1 MITPNT
7 DTTFIQVKSDNLRTL
22 TWQVGKVA
30 EVFEMTT
37 QRPVEESTVSVTT
50 KREDKVCEGTGRLDY
65 LLLSAVDETVKQVF
79 KEAGAKVIYNFI
91 ENKCHL
97 KLEDIAERPE
107 DFSAGLERLM
117 GSAAPVI
124 EKGILQ
130 NFYGKLGLEFV
141 EKEGYGFSDY
151 IKELREKADVKG

>member
-7 DTTFIQVKSDNLRTL
+7 DFTFIQVKSDNLRTL
-22 TWQVGKVA
+22 AWQNGRVA

-37 QRPVEESTVSVTT
+37 QHPVEESTVSATT
-50 KREDKVCEGTGRLDY
+50 KREDKVCEDAERLND
-65 LLLSAVDETVKQVF
+65 LLPTATDEAVKQVF

-97 KLEDIAERPE
+97 TLKDIADKPE
-107 DFSAGLERLM
+107 DFSAGLERLL

-124 EKGILQ
+124 EKMILQ
-130 NFYGKLGLEFV
+130 NLFGKLELEFV
-141 EKEGYGFSDY
+141 EKEGYRFSDY
-151 IKELREKADVKG
+151 IKELREGSS